1 MKNTDPRLI
10 AFEVM
15 RAVREEDA
23 YVNLLL
29 PSILQARKVDSRDAA
44 LATELT
50 HGTIRLQG
58 TYDAIID
65 RLASKPVD
73 ANVRDVLRLGAHQL
87 LSMRVPDH
95 AAVDTTVR
103 LTRKV
108 IGHKPAGF
116 VNAIARRISERSLDD
131 WLDLLTKDLSG
142 DAALAVRFSHPE
154 WIVSLLRELVG
165 EDRIATLLAAHNERP
180 KVTLVARPGLVKVTE
195 LPGKPGKLSP
205 FAVILDS
212 GDPSSIRAIREGRAG
227 VQDEGSQM
235 VALVSSEVTLAGRDE
250 KWLDLCAGPGG
261 KAALWG
267 AIGSER
273 GAKIIANEPQEHRA
287 ELVRSSVQALAN
299 VDVVSQ
305 DGRRGPWAPGSF
317 DRVLVD
323 APCSGLGALR
333 RRPESRWRKRESDLA
348 ELTVLQE
355 ELLRS
360 AINYTRV
367 GGMVAY
373 ATCSPLEAETNEIVA
388 KVVGERAQLESEH
401 RWWPDEH
408 GTDAMYLAI
417 LRIS

>member
-1 MKNTDPRLI
+1 MKNSDPRLI
-10 AFEVM
+10 AYEVM
-15 RAVREEDA
+15 QAVRDDDA

-29 PSILQARKVDSRDAA
+29 PSILQARKVDTRESA

-73 ANVRDVLRLGAHQL
+73 ATVRDVLRLGAHQL
-87 LSMRVPDH
+87 LSMRIPDH

-116 VNAIARRISERSLDD
+116 VNAIMRRISERSLDE
-131 WLDLLTKDLSG
+131 WIDLLSQNQTG
-142 DAALAVRFSHPE
+142 DAVFALRYSHPE
-154 WIVSLLRELVG
+154 WIVRRLRQLVG
-165 EDRIATLLAAHNERP
+165 ENRIASLLAAHNERP
-180 KVTLVARPGLVKVTE
+180 KVTLVARPGLATVKE
-195 LPGKPGKLSP
+195 LPGVQGKLSP
-205 FAVILDS
+205 YAVILES
-212 GDPSSIRAIREGRAG
+212 GNPGSIPAVREGRAG

-235 VALVSSEVTLAGRDE
+235 VALVSSDVSLVGSDE
-250 KWLDLCAGPGG
+250 NWLDLCAGPGG

-367 GGMVAY
+367 GGVVAY